1 MRLMRA
7 EWGPSVIFGNK
18 GKSAHERADQ
28 AESWSGY
35 ATLLILLGI
44 LVEIGLLFIFPH
56 NASTWELWSL
66 VAANAAIGIGLLIE
80 FACIHAAVRANQE
93 IKTESDAKLGEA
105 LDRAARTEQEL
116 IDFRRARRHL
126 MTAENRALLI
136 SRLSQ
141 FAGTEFDTGLSPG
154 GEPMHFLWDVE
165 ETLTAARWAQLPWG
179 VNAVGVQVV
188 FRNLRPL
195 AGSINAENVEIHLD
209 PSSRAALLPAATALI
224 AALAEIG
231 IVAWEAPFN
240 VQNIHTH
247 AMHILIGPKG

>member
-1 MRLMRA
+1 MTKSDSQLKADISTNEKRA
-7 EWGPSVIFGNK
+7 EWGAWLIVAGLVIEVGLAIIFHE
-18 GKSAHERADQ
+18 GKSLTETWAPVFATSLIALGVYGEIHFGRRAGEAHQ
-28 AESWSGY
+28 A
-35 ATLLILLGI
+35 LQL
-44 LVEIGLLFIFPH
+44 
-56 NASTWELWSL
+56 STE
-66 VAANAAIGIGLLIE
+66 
-80 FACIHAAVRANQE
+80 
-93 IKTESDAKLGEA
+93 AKLTDA
-105 LDRAARTEQEL
+105 LTRAAGTEQEL
-116 IDFRRARRHL
+116 IDFRRPRRHL
-126 MTAENRALLI
+126 MTAANRALLI

-154 GEPMHFLWDVE
+154 GEPMHFLWDLE

-188 FRNLRPL
+188 HRNLRPL

-209 PSSRAALLPAATALI
+209 SSSRIALLPAATALM

-247 AMHILIGPKG
+247 AIHILIGPKG